1 MRAIMGIAPYIAEA
15 IVREHKH
22 RPITGDVLL
31 LGRQTFSMTPDDA
44 VGMLRSNGIEPA
56 KAAMDEI
63 SIDQSTRHGANR
75 GYISDVAFF
84 ALLGSK
90 SVRALDVTDYEG
102 AEIIHDLN
110 TPAPDDLSETAD
122 FILDGSTLDN
132 LFNPAIALQSI
143 TRMLRPGG
151 RFLALNMASAHASPY
166 TILTPHWFA
175 DYLAINQFED
185 AKVYV
190 TVHGYRGGSLNAF
203 AVKYGDPAGRA
214 FQAQQT
220 AGIVVFGEK
229 GPATTWD
236 VLPCQRSYAS
246 AEQIARYFDSEKR
259 FAANSRPDLIVSK
272 GPHLGYSLFGSFV
285 EHFRAA
291 TSAQHYE
298 LVGAD
303 GHRKISPPSFIMR
316 HSASLRRIF
325 DV

>member
-1 MRAIMGIAPYIAEA
+1 MRAMGIAPYIAEA
-15 IVREHKH
+15 IIREHKH

-31 LGRQTFSMTPDDA
+31 LGRQTFSFTPDDA

-56 KAAMDEI
+56 KAALERI

-75 GYISDVAFF
+75 GYVSDAAFF
-84 ALLGSK
+84 ALLGSR

-110 TPAPDDLSETAD
+110 VPIPDALIETAD

-132 LFNPAIALQSI
+132 LFNPASGLQSI

-166 TILTPHWFA
+166 TIMTPHWFA

-203 AVKYGDPAGRA
+203 AVKYGDPVGRA
-214 FQAQQT
+214 FQAEQT
-220 AGIVVFGEK
+220 AGVVVFGEK
-229 GPATTWD
+229 GIATTWD

-246 AEQIARYFDSEKR
+246 DEQLALYFASEKR
-259 FAANSRPDLIVSK
+259 FAANPRPDLIVSSR
-272 GPHLGYSLFGSFV
+272 PLIGYSLFRSLV

-298 LVGAD
+298 IVGMD
-303 GHRKISPPSFIMR
+303 GRRKVLPQSFIMR
-316 HSASLRRIF
+316 NSASLRRIF
-325 DV
+325 GV